1 MYDPF
6 QQPQVSVE
14 LFLTLY
20 KSSVTSVRK
29 LEEKLEP
36 LGLTLGRLCLLYAL
50 QRIGK
55 PALPSELG
63 DDLAVTR
70 ANISGLL
77 RGLEK
82 SELIRREL
90 DTSDRR
96 RILVHL
102 TLKGKETLE
111 KAWPIYEETV
121 ANLLHPLGLE
131 EQTMLLT
138 MLQKLETNSS
148 D

>member
-1 MYDPF
+1 M
-6 QQPQVSVE
+6 
-14 LFLTLY
+14 
-20 KSSVTSVRK
+20 TSVRK

-50 QRIGK
+50 QRKEK

-63 DDLAVTR
+63 DNLAVTR
-70 ANISGLL
+70 ANVSGLL

-82 SELIRREL
+82 LEMIRREL
-90 DTSDRR
+90 DQSDRR

-102 TLKGKETLE
+102 TSKGKETLQ

-121 ANLLHPLGLE
+121 ANILQPLSLE
-131 EQTMLLT
+131 EQMRLLT
-138 MLQKLETNSS
+138 MLKKLDARSS
-148 D
+148 YR

>member
-1 MYDPF
+1 M
-6 QQPQVSVE
+6 
-14 LFLTLY
+14 FLTLY

-50 QRIGK
+50 QRIDK

-90 DTSDRR
+90 DTIDRR
-96 RILVHL
+96 RIFVHL
-102 TLKGKETLE
+102 TLKGKETIQ

-121 ANLLHPLGLE
+121 AKHLQPLSLK
-131 EQTMLLT
+131 EQTVLLT

-148 D
+148 AR